1 MRFRVRSLVCAW
13 ACAALLVSLVA
24 SVPARAAVPDAE
36 VEGLQL
42 PVWLVRDAKREPLA
56 LATELRAG
64 DRIESGAGARVLL
77 RLADGSMVKLGEN
90 ARFTLDGLARKRQG
104 AGLLTAALGVLEGA
118 FRFTTTAVYNFRGAR
133 DVQVRFSTVT
143 VGIRG
148 TDLWGKS
155 TDARDIVALIEG
167 KVTLTRA
174 GEGPVQMDQPR
185 TVYQAPRN
193 GPSLPIEPITAEQ
206 LGLFAAETEITPG
219 QGALGKGGR
228 WRVYAARANSQSE
241 ALVVYDRVRE
251 AGFPATIDPVLVA
264 GKTVYRVRIGGLL
277 SESDGTVL
285 AVKLKAE
292 LGLQDVSVSLN

>member
-1 MRFRVRSLVCAW
+1 MRTLVRPFVFAW
-13 ACAALLVSLVA
+13 AFAAFVIALLGGP
-24 SVPARAAVPDAE
+24 PAVAAVADAE

-42 PVWLVRDAKREPLA
+42 PVWLLRAARREPLA
-56 LATELRAG
+56 LGTALRNG

-90 ARFTLDGLARKRQG
+90 ARFTLDGLARKREG
-104 AGLLTAALGVLEGA
+104 SGLLTATLGVLQGA
-118 FRFTTTAVYNFRGAR
+118 FRFTTTALYNFRGAR
-133 DVQVRFSTVT
+133 EVQVRFTTVT

-167 KVTLTRA
+167 KVTLMRA
-174 GEGPVQMDQPR
+174 GEGPVQMEQAR

-193 GPSLPIEPITAEQ
+193 APALPIEPITAEQ
-206 LGLFAAETEITPG
+206 LGLFAAETEIVPG

-228 WRVYAARANSQSE
+228 WRVYAARASTQSE
-241 ALVVYDRVRE
+241 ALAVYDRVRE
-251 AGFPATIDPVLVA
+251 AGFPATIDPVLA
-264 GKTVYRVRIGGLL
+264 DGRTVYRVRIGGLL
-277 SESDGTVL
+277 SETDGTVV

-292 LGLQDVSVSLN
+292 LGLKDVSVSLN

>member
-1 MRFRVRSLVCAW
+1 LLDRVRNLGCA
-13 ACAALLVSLVA
+13 CLHAALLVCLVA
-24 SVPARAAVPDAE
+24 GVPAFAAAPDAE

-42 PVWLVRDAKREPLA
+42 PVWLVRGVKREPLA
-56 LATELRAG
+56 LGTELRSG

-77 RLADGSMVKLGEN
+77 RLADGSTVKLGEN
-90 ARFTLDGLARKRQG
+90 ARFTLDALAHQRQG
-104 AGLLTAALGVLEGA
+104 TGVLTAAVGILQGA
-118 FRFTTTAVYNFRGAR
+118 FRFTTTALYNFRGAR
-133 DVQVRFSTVT
+133 DVQVRFPTVT

-155 TDARDIVALIEG
+155 TDTRDIVALIEG

-174 GEGPVQMDQPR
+174 GEAPIQMDQAR

-193 GPSLPIEPITAEQ
+193 GPALPIEPITAEQ

-228 WRVYAARANSQSE
+228 WRVYAARASSQSE
-241 ALVVYDRVRE
+241 ALAVYERVRE

-277 SESDGTVL
+277 SESDGTVV

-292 LGLQDVSVSLN
+292 LGLADVSVSLN